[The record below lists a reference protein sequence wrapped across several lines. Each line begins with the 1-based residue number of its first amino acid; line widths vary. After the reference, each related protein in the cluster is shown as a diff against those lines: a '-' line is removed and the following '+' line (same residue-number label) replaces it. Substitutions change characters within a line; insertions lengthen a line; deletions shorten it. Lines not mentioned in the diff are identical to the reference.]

1 MLMKNNYFHRFKDKY
16 DLRNHFPY
24 ELNYE
29 LRFKDN
35 LIGNLILIASF
46 LFGTIYLFTYSKLRF
61 DGMLI
66 SIIASG
72 TISAILI
79 VFLFLTPLKH
89 LRLHLLETIFLFASN
104 FSFSSLIAIE
114 CYRQFK
120 DLNNALVLIGL
131 ILSALMALIIF
142 ILIMN
147 PRLSKWANLE
157 SKTNDD
163 GSSTYIR
170 PKYFVLAYSEWLIIF
185 TYFINLISVFFLV
198 LVK

>member
-1 MLMKNNYFHRFKDKY
+1 MLMKNNYFQRFKDKY
-16 DLRNHFPY
+16 DIRNHFPY
-24 ELNYE
+24 EMNYE

-46 LFGTIYLFTYSKLRF
+46 LLGTVYLFTYSELRF

-72 TISAILI
+72 TLSAILI

-89 LRLHLLETIFLFASN
+89 LRLHLLETIFLFASS
-104 FSFSSLIAIE
+104 FSFSSLVCIE
-114 CYRQFK
+114 CYREFK
-120 DLNNALVLIGL
+120 DLENPLSIAGV

-147 PRLSKWANLE
+147 PKLSKWANLE
-157 SKTNDD
+157 SKVNED
-163 GSSTYIR
+163 GSTSYIR
-170 PKYFVLAYSEWLIIF
+170 PKYFVLAYSEWIVIL